1 MQELKYPEFQKY
13 GTVAPVQV
21 CIGSIV
27 NWIFNAVNCFSLI
40 KKLKTIT
47 VKNKRFANLLKP

>member
-27 NWIFNAVNCFSLI
+27 N
-40 KKLKTIT
+40 
-47 VKNKRFANLLKP
+47 